1 MSFEQFENQARLY
14 VVGALD
20 DEEMAAFEQARKEF
34 GPRAEAF
41 VQECRKLSAAFALSL
56 RPRAPKV
63 DAKEKLMALIRK
75 SNQGQENFSRRPPR
89 PTQDQ
94 RN

>member
-20 DEEMAAFEQARKEF
+20 DAETAAFQAARAHF
-34 GPRAEAF
+34 GERAEAF
-41 VQECRKLSAAFALSL
+41 ISECRKLNAAFALSL

-63 DAKEKLMALIRK
+63 DAKERLMSLIQK
-75 SNQGQENFSRRPPR
+75 SLGERGK
-89 PTQDQ
+89 DKW
-94 RN
+94 